1 MGETTM
7 ADLKLGQ
14 KAEVIRFAD
23 DSVAT
28 QRMEEMGINPG
39 EEVELVRLA
48 PFGDPM
54 EIRIRG
60 YLLSLRKEEAKLI
73 KVKT

>member
-1 MGETTM
+1 MSESTL
-7 ADLKLGQ
+7 ADLVLGQ
-14 KAEVIRFAD
+14 KAEVIHFTD
-23 DSVAT
+23 HSVVT
-28 QRMEEMGINPG
+28 QRMEEMGITPG

-54 EIRIRG
+54 EIRVRG

-73 KVKT
+73 KVKI